1 MEREDLKE
9 VGKQILNI
17 GVAIV
22 VFAIIQPFIKHEFD
36 VLTTMFA
43 IIFYVAST
51 ILGAYFIRKAGGQNG
66 E

>member
-36 VLTTMFA
+36 LITTLFA

-51 ILGAYFIRKAGGQNG
+51 ILGAYLIRKGGKKN

>member
-1 MEREDLKE
+1 MEREELKE

-22 VFAIIQPFIKHEFD
+22 VFAIIQPFIKHKID
-36 VLTTMFA
+36 VITTFFAFLSYIALTL
-43 IIFYVAST
+43 I
-51 ILGAYFIRKAGGQNG
+51 GAYLIKKGGKQ